1 MNDRERAMVKA
12 IQVQEYGGPEVLSY
26 TDVELPP
33 PGPGEVRLRHTA
45 IGVNFIDVYFR
56 SGQYKAPALP
66 FTPGNEGAG
75 VVVAVGEGVT
85 GFAPGERVAYAGALG
100 GYAEE
105 RNIPAQFLVKLTD
118 GISDET
124 AAAMMLKGLTAQYLL
139 RRTYRVEPGFTVL
152 FHAAAGG
159 VGLIACQWA
168 KHLGCTVIGTVG
180 SQEKADLA
188 RQNGCD
194 HVILYREEDFAAR
207 VKELTGGQGCEVVY
221 DGVGKDTFPA
231 SLDCLKPF
239 GMFVSFGSSSGPIA
253 AFDMSVLAQKGS
265 LYATRPTLFTHIG
278 RRETLDAM
286 AADLFQVVS
295 SGAVKI
301 PVHHR
306 AKLSEA
312 ADVHRALEGRQ
323 TTGATVMTP

>member
-1 MNDRERAMVKA
+1 MVKA

-26 TDVELPP
+26 TDVEVPP
-33 PGPGEVRLRHTA
+33 PGAGEVRVRHNA
-45 IGVNFIDVYFR
+45 IGVNFIDTYFR
-56 SGQYKAPALP
+56 TGQYQAPALP
-66 FTPGNEGAG
+66 FTPGSEGAG
-75 VVVAVGEGVT
+75 IVVAAGEGVT
-85 GFAPGERVAYAGALG
+85 DFQPGERVAYAGSLG
-100 GYAEE
+100 SYAEE
-105 RNIPAQFLVKLTD
+105 RNIPAQFLVKIPE
-118 GISDET
+118 GVSDET

-139 RRTYRVEPGFTVL
+139 RRTYRVEPGFTIL

-188 RQNGCD
+188 RRNGCD
-194 HVILYREEDFAAR
+194 HVILYRQEDFVAR
-207 VKELTGGQGCEVVY
+207 VKEITGGLGCEVVY

-239 GMFVSFGSSSGPIA
+239 GMFVSFGSSSGPID
-253 AFDMSVLAQKGS
+253 AFNLGVLAQKGS
-265 LYATRPTLFTHIG
+265 LYATRPTLFTHIS

>member
-1 MNDRERAMVKA
+1 MVKA

-26 TDVELPP
+26 TDVEVAP
-33 PGPGEVRLRHTA
+33 PGAGEVRVRHNA
-45 IGVNFIDVYFR
+45 IGVNFIDTYFR
-56 SGQYKAPALP
+56 TGQYQAPALP
-66 FTPGNEGAG
+66 FTPGSEGAG
-75 VVVAVGEGVT
+75 IVVAAGEGVT
-85 GFAPGERVAYAGALG
+85 DFQPGERVAYAGSLG
-100 GYAEE
+100 SYAEE
-105 RNIPAQFLVKLTD
+105 RNIPAQFLVKIPE
-118 GISDET
+118 GVSDET

-139 RRTYRVEPGFTVL
+139 RRTYRVEPGFTIL

-188 RQNGCD
+188 RRNGCD
-194 HVILYREEDFAAR
+194 HVILYRQEDFVAR
-207 VKELTGGQGCEVVY
+207 VKEITGGLGCEVVY

-239 GMFVSFGSSSGPIA
+239 GMFVSFGSSSGPID
-253 AFDMSVLAQKGS
+253 AFNLGVLAQKGS
-265 LYATRPTLFTHIG
+265 LYATRPTLFTHIS

>member
-1 MNDRERAMVKA
+1 MVKA
-12 IQVQEYGGPEVLSY
+12 IQVHEYGGPEVLSY
-26 TDVELPP
+26 VDVDASP
-33 PGPGEVRLRHTA
+33 PGPGEVRVRHHA
-45 IGVNFIDVYFR
+45 IGVNFIDTYFR
-56 SGQYKAPALP
+56 SGQYQAPALP
-66 FTPGNEGAG
+66 FVPGNEGAG
-75 VVVAVGEGVT
+75 VIVAVGEGVT
-85 GFAPGERVAYAGALG
+85 GFQTGERVAYAGSLG
-100 GYAEE
+100 SYAEE
-105 RNIPAQFLVKLTD
+105 RNVSTQFLVKLTD

-188 RQNGCD
+188 RHNGCD
-194 HVILYREEDFAAR
+194 HVILYRQEDFVAR
-207 VKELTGGQGCEVVY
+207 VKEITGGHGCEVVY

-231 SLDCLKPF
+231 SLECLKPF
-239 GMFVSFGSSSGPIA
+239 GMFVSFGSSSGPID
-253 AFDMSVLAQKGS
+253 AFNIGILGQKGS
-265 LYATRPTLFTHIG
+265 LYATRPTLFTHIA

-312 ADVHRALEGRQ
+312 AEVHRALEGRQ